1 MRVLISGASG
11 MIGSALAKALTM
23 EGHDVLTLVRPQSS
37 RTGISWH
44 PGVAL
49 EDHSDL
55 EGLDAVVHLAGAGI
69 ADRRW
74 TAARKKLLWQ
84 SRVESTAH
92 LRQALEERTTP
103 PKRFLCASA
112 IGWYGHRD
120 NEILDESSSPGHGFL
135 ANLCAAWE
143 SAAQSSTMT
152 TACLRFGL
160 VLDRSGGALKK
171 MLPPF
176 QLGLGGPLGQGRHWQ
191 SWIGLDD
198 AVRHISHLCTAPLQ
212 DVHGVHNVVAADP
225 IRQRDF
231 AAALGKALG
240 RPAFLPTPHWAVQLL
255 FGDMAKEALLAS
267 TRVIPTK
274 RLEEGPSF
282 LTPNLQDALRL
293 ALNRK
298 SKR

>member
-112 IGWYGHRD
+112 IGWYCHRD
-120 NEILDESSSPGHGFL
+120 NEILDESSSPGHGFSRRP
-135 ANLCAAWE
+135 
-143 SAAQSSTMT
+143 SA
-152 TACLRFGL
+152 
-160 VLDRSGGALKK
+160 
-171 MLPPF
+171 
-176 QLGLGGPLGQGRHWQ
+176 
-191 SWIGLDD
+191 I
-198 AVRHISHLCTAPLQ
+198 
-212 DVHGVHNVVAADP
+212 HG
-225 IRQRDF
+225 
-231 AAALGKALG
+231 
-240 RPAFLPTPHWAVQLL
+240 
-255 FGDMAKEALLAS
+255 
-267 TRVIPTK
+267 
-274 RLEEGPSF
+274 
-282 LTPNLQDALRL
+282 
-293 ALNRK
+293 
-298 SKR
+298 